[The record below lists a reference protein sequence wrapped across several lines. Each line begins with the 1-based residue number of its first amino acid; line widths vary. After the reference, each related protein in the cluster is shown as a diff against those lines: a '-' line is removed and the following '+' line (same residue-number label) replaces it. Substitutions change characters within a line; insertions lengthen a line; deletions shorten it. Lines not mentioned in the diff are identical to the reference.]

1 MKTMKRALSLLL
13 VMVTLCSMIA
23 APALAASTTGFDI
36 LTSSNYAKTFTL
48 SSSGKTI
55 PYTNSNLSTRGTVT
69 YGDSSSSYIDNG
81 ADELYILDVG
91 STNGTY
97 WAYVSYPTT
106 SGRVKA
112 YIPLSAITSNNAG
125 HNKTT
130 STGKFYCSLR
140 ENSSTSSSY
149 YVAKGDTVYLIAT
162 TASKYQILYPISNGK
177 WRLAWCSASDYH
189 KYCGSTGNSGNTGS
203 TVQISTSGTTTN
215 PVSGSFVRIRY
226 SVNNRY
232 LDVPAEG
239 ISDNGT
245 QLQIWDYA
253 PGNQNQIFQLT
264 DTGKGWYITSLQS
277 GKIIEVRDSSHDDCA
292 QVAQWDKHSLACARW
307 DIVKNSDGTVSFR
320 NRESG
325 KYLNVYGGGNA
336 GNGTKMIQYHDD
348 NTYAMR
354 FLIEPVTI
362 SGYTTTAGT
371 ISSSKIKQEK
381 DLSIRSWH
389 PLNGLTRTMLEQ
401 DEIPESDIT
410 LPSGVEAFNTSVD
423 AIGFV
428 LSWVCNASEVS
439 RIHVTEG
446 SNGLMSIRYGTSIEQ
461 NRSGKKMSLAQ
472 MLTEAHRGEAAY
484 VLWAASDAD
493 KCIRNWF
500 GLSGNGKYS
509 MEMSFG
515 KVKYGEYGY
524 ALIIENGA
532 IRQIPLI
539 HPDSSYDIYYKEN
552 KQTHYVMDAAD
563 VLRNT
568 KLPLADDAAHI
579 VMIQLVKNGYVK

>member
-1 MKTMKRALSLLL
+1 MKKLKRVLSLLL
-13 VMVTLCSMIA
+13 VMITLCSVIA
-23 APALAASTTGFDI
+23 IPAFAASTTAFDI
-36 LTSSNYAKTFTL
+36 LSSSNYAKTFTL
-48 SSSGKTI
+48 TGTGKTI
-55 PYTNSNLSTRGTVT
+55 PYTNSNLSTRGTAT
-69 YGDSSSSYIDNG
+69 YGASSSSYIDNS

-91 STNGTY
+91 CTNGTY
-97 WAYVSYPTT
+97 WAYVSYPTS

-125 HNKTT
+125 HNKTS

-140 ENSSTSSSY
+140 EGSSTSSSY

-162 TASKYQILYPISNGK
+162 SSSKYQILYPISNGK
-177 WRLAWCSASDYH
+177 WRLAWCSASDYQ
-189 KYCGSTGNSGNTGS
+189 KYCGSTGYSDNSGTAIH
-203 TVQISTSGTTTN
+203 ISTSGTTTN

-264 DTGKGWYITSLQS
+264 DTGKGWCITSLQS

-292 QVAQWDKHSLACARW
+292 QVAQWDKHNLACARW
-307 DIVKNSDGTVSFR
+307 DIIKNSDGTVSFR

-362 SGYTTTAGT
+362 SGYTTTAST
-371 ISSSKIKQEK
+371 ISASKIKKEK

-401 DEIPESDIT
+401 DEIPDSDIT
-410 LPSGVEAFNTSVD
+410 FPSGVEAFNTSID

-428 LSWVCNASEVS
+428 LSWVCNSSEVT

-446 SNGLMSIRYGTSIEQ
+446 TNGLMSIRYGTSIEQ

-515 KVKYGEYGY
+515 KVKYGDYGY

-539 HPDSSYDIYYKEN
+539 HSDSSYDIYYKEN

-568 KLPLADDAAHI
+568 KLPLADDEART

>member
-1 MKTMKRALSLLL
+1 MKTMKRVLSLLL
-13 VMVTLCSMIA
+13 VMVTLCSVIA
-23 APALAASTTGFDI
+23 IPALAASTTGFDI
-36 LTSSNYAKTFTL
+36 LTNSNYAKAFTL
-48 SSSGKTI
+48 TSTGKTI
-55 PYTNSNLSTRGTVT
+55 PYTNSNLSTRGTAT
-69 YGDSSSSYIDNG
+69 YGASSNSYIDNS

-91 STNGTY
+91 CTNGTY
-97 WAYVSYPTT
+97 WAYVSYPTS

-125 HNKTT
+125 HNKTS

-140 ENSSTSSSY
+140 EGSSTSSSY

-162 TASKYQILYPISNGK
+162 SSSKYQILYPISNGK
-177 WRLAWCSASDYH
+177 WRLAWCSASDYQ
-189 KYCGSTGNSGNTGS
+189 KYCGSTDNSGNAGTAIH
-203 TVQISTSGTTTN
+203 ISTSGTTTN
-215 PVSGSFVRIRY
+215 PVSDSFVRIRY

-232 LDVPAEG
+232 IDVPAEG

-264 DTGKGWYITSLQS
+264 DTGNGWYITSLQS
-277 GKIIEVRDSSHDDCA
+277 GKIIEVRDSSHDDFA
-292 QVAQWDKHSLACARW
+292 QVAQWDKHNLACARW
-307 DIVKNSDGTVSFR
+307 DIIKNSDGTVSFR

-348 NTYAMR
+348 KSYAMR
-354 FLIEPVTI
+354 FWIEPVTI
-362 SGYTTTAGT
+362 SGYTTTAST
-371 ISSSKIKQEK
+371 ISSAKIKQEK

-401 DEIPESDIT
+401 DEIPETDIK
-410 LPSGVEAFNTSVD
+410 LPAGVEAFNTTVD

-428 LSWVCNASEVS
+428 LSWVCNSSEVT

-446 SNGLMSIRYGTSIEQ
+446 TNGQMSIRYGTSIEQ
-461 NRSGKKMSLAQ
+461 NRSGKNMSLAQ

-515 KVKYGEYGY
+515 KVKYGDYGY
-524 ALIIENGA
+524 ALIVENGA

-539 HPDSSYDIYYKEN
+539 HSDSSYDIYYKEN
-552 KQTHYVMDAAD
+552 KQAHFVMDAAD

-568 KLPLADDAAHI
+568 KLPLADDEART